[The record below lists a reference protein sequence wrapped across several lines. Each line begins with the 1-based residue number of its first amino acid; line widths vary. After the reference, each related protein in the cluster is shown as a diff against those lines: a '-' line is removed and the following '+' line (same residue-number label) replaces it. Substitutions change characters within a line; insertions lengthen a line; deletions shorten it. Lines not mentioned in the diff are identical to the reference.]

1 MIHIVLE
8 NETIDSIAAQYGIS
22 PYDLA
27 YDNQIIPP
35 YALAVGQALFVQVN
49 DDILER
55 REQNAASFFGYAY
68 PNIREEALTGAL
80 PYLNELYSFS
90 YGFRTTGELIPIQDE
105 AVLSTTKNF
114 GVTPILVLTPFGE
127 DGRFSNVLV
136 NTLLNDTTLQDQLI
150 EQLLSLMEQRGFR
163 GVDVDFEY
171 IYPEDR
177 ERYVIFVANLKQRL
191 QTYGYQV
198 SVAVPPKVADDQPG
212 LLYEG
217 IDYAGL
223 GAVADSILV
232 MTYEWGYTYGP
243 PMAIAPIPSVRR
255 VLDYAVSRMDA
266 KKIYMGIPN
275 YAYDWPVPY
284 EKGVTKAE
292 TIGYTTAIAR
302 AIEYGVLVQYD
313 EIAKAPFIR
322 YTVKDGVDGT
332 TGEEHEIWFEDVR
345 SYQAKF
351 DLIKEY
357 GFAGGGYWNLQRYFR
372 AGWLLQGNMFF

>member
-1 MIHIVLE
+1 M
-8 NETIDSIAAQYGIS
+8 
-22 PYDLA
+22 
-27 YDNQIIPP
+27 
-35 YALAVGQALFVQVN
+35 
-49 DDILER
+49 
-55 REQNAASFFGYAY
+55 ASFFGYVY
-68 PNIREEALTGAL
+68 PNIQEEALLGAL
-80 PYLNELYSFS
+80 PYLKELYSFS
-90 YGFRTTGELIPIQDE
+90 YGFRRTGELIVIQDE
-105 AVLSTTKNF
+105 AVLNATKNF

-136 NTLLNDTTLQDQLI
+136 NALLNDSSLQNRLI
-150 EQLLSLMEQRGFR
+150 EQLLTLMEQRGFR

-177 ERYVIFVANLKQRL
+177 ERYVAFVANLKQRL
-191 QTYGYQV
+191 QPLGYQV

-223 GAVADSILV
+223 GAAADTVLV

-255 VLDYAVSRMDA
+255 VLDYAVSRIDA

-302 AIEYGVLVQYD
+302 AIAYDVPVQFD
-313 EIAKAPFIR
+313 EVAKAPFIR
-322 YTVKDGVDGT
+322 YTVKNEGNGT
-332 TGEEHEIWFEDVR
+332 TETDGANSINTNGLNGENENNEGEHEIWFEDVR

-357 GFAGGGYWNLQRYFR
+357 GLAGGGYWNLQRYFR
-372 AGWLLQGNMFF
+372 AGWLLQGNTFF